1 MNNKKTSSWN
11 LGVKGYIIVILAFF
25 SCYVYSALTS
35 DSLNVTRDVFI
46 GLGIKQAAVYAMS
59 TIAVPFGIIGSVI
72 LGRLINKHSIRLY
85 WGLSMIITAVFTV
98 LIGQVHNTVGV
109 VVCYVVIYT
118 FSLASAMLLAGE
130 IIGHWFPTKR
140 GVAMVFVPQV
150 IRYLQLQH
158 LQ

>member
-46 GLGIKQAAVYAMS
+46 GLGINQAAVYAMS
-59 TIAVPFGIIGSVI
+59 TIAVPFGIIGSII

-85 WGLSMIITAVFTV
+85 WGDRKS
-98 LIGQVHNTVGV
+98 V
-109 VVCYVVIYT
+109 V
-118 FSLASAMLLAGE
+118 
-130 IIGHWFPTKR
+130 
-140 GVAMVFVPQV
+140 
-150 IRYLQLQH
+150 
-158 LQ
+158 

>member
-46 GLGIKQAAVYAMS
+46 GLGINQAAVYAMS
-59 TIAVPFGIIGSVI
+59 TIAVPFGIIGSII

-109 VVCYVVIYT
+109 VWY
-118 FSLASAMLLAGE
+118 AM
-130 IIGHWFPTKR
+130 
-140 GVAMVFVPQV
+140 
-150 IRYLQLQH
+150 
-158 LQ
+158 